1 MADLAVL
8 DELCVWMRLNGA
20 TSARIDNVALTLGPP
35 IAPLVVA
42 EQPDSPESPA
52 DVLRRDLETLLH
64 SSGADVTPFLP
75 AGHSA

>member
-1 MADLAVL
+1 
-8 DELCVWMRLNGA
+8 MRLNGA

-42 EQPDSPESPA
+42 EQPDSSPESPA

-64 SSGADVTPFLP
+64 SSGADITPFLP
-75 AGHSA
+75 AGSNA